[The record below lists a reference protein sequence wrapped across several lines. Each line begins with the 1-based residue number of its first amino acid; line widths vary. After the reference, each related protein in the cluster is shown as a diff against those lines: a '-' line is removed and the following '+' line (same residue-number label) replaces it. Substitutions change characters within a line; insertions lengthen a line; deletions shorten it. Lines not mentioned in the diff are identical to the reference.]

1 MSAPEAIAFRLG
13 RVPYLEALALQRRLV
28 RARIAERIPAI
39 LLLLEHPPVFSVG
52 RSGGIDSVR
61 VPRER
66 LAAEGIELYYTDRGG
81 GITYHGPG
89 QVVGYP
95 IVSLAALGL
104 NVHDY
109 VYSLEEVVL
118 RTLADVGVAA
128 ERVSAGPSYRGVW
141 VHGAKV
147 CAIGLRVTRGVT
159 MHGFAL
165 NVAPDMT
172 HFDFIDACGLREA
185 PVSLAQLVE
194 QPPAQPQI
202 EDLLVRHFASVFGLA
217 MREEKEEVERW
228 LEAVCPLG

>member
-28 RARIAERIPAI
+28 RARIAERIPDA

-52 RSGGIDSVR
+52 RSGGIDGVR

-66 LAAEGIELYYTDRGG
+66 LAAEGIELYYADRGG

-109 VYSLEEVVL
+109 V
-118 RTLADVGVAA
+118 
-128 ERVSAGPSYRGVW
+128 
-141 VHGAKV
+141 HGAKV
-147 CAIGLRVTRGVT
+147 CAIGLRVTRSVT

-165 NVAPDMT
+165 NVAPNMT

-185 PVSLAQLVE
+185 PVSLAQLVK